1 MWPLIGTM
9 VALGVSA
16 NEPSALLVVLVV
28 LRSGQNRG
36 VAFVVGW
43 VAALGVVAVGAGFA
57 MRIGLGPRQGGPR
70 RITLVVELV
79 IGVGLVLFAVWYWWR
94 GRNSAHATEEPHI
107 LRRLTS
113 IGLIPAALAG
123 VATATYPPAI
133 VAGTTLFRSDAST
146 AARIVALSVFLGV
159 GSLMVAAPVV
169 GMYAAPRWTT
179 HHMDRMYGWTL
190 RHRRI
195 LLTVI
200 LGAVGL
206 FIAVRAG
213 MHLDEYH

>member
-1 MWPLIGTM
+1 MWPLIGAM
-9 VALGVSA
+9 LALGVSA
-16 NEPSALLVVLVV
+16 NEPTALLVVLVV
-28 LRSGQNRG
+28 LRSGKDRG
-36 VAFVVGW
+36 AAFVAGW
-43 VAALGVVAVGAGFA
+43 VAALTVVTVGAGFA
-57 MRIGLGPRQGGPR
+57 MRIGLGPRHGGPR
-70 RITLVVELV
+70 RITLIVELV
-79 IGVGLVLFAVWYWWR
+79 IGTGLVVFAVWYWWR

-133 VAGTTLFRSDAST
+133 VAGTTLFRSFEPT
-146 AARIVALSVFLGV
+146 PVRLVALGTFLVV
-159 GSLMVAAPVV
+159 GTLMVAAPVV

-190 RHRRI
+190 RHRRF

>member
-28 LRSGQNRG
+28 LRSGRDRG

-70 RITLVVELV
+70 RITLVVELI
-79 IGVGLVLFAVWYWWR
+79 IGVGLVVFAVWYWWR
-94 GRNSAHATEEPHI
+94 GRNGAHATEEPHI

-113 IGLIPAALAG
+113 IGLIPATIAG

-159 GSLMVAAPVV
+159 GTVMVAAPVV
-169 GMYAAPRWTT
+169 GMYAAPNWTT

-206 FIAVRAG
+206 FIAVRAVH
-213 MHLDEYH
+213 HLVHYH